1 MHSALSY
8 TPDSA
13 SGVENW
19 HTGTLP
25 DAFGSFVGDLEDN
38 FACVPP
44 ADWAE
49 SALAARAVI
58 DRHIGN
64 TRLLDGMRYVMRCAG
79 YSRVLLHADPAG
91 RFCVLGLVW
100 PPGCLTPIHA
110 HLTWCALGLH
120 NGTLEEDTF
129 EPWENGQTAPG
140 ALVAT
145 RSLRPGQTCC
155 DSSDGRFVHRLA
167 NRSGGFAMSLHI
179 YGAPQARIAEGVNR
193 ILSGA

>member
-8 TPDSA
+8 TLDHGS
-13 SGVENW
+13 SVENW

-25 DAFGSFVGDLEDN
+25 DAFGSFVADLEGN
-38 FACVPP
+38 FACVPQG
-44 ADWAE
+44 DWAG
-49 SALAARAVI
+49 SALAARTAI
-58 DRHIGN
+58 DRHIGK
-64 TRLLDGMRYVMRCAG
+64 TDLLDGMRYVMRCAG

-91 RFCVLGLVW
+91 RYCVLGLVW

-110 HLTWCALGLH
+110 HVTWCALGLH
-120 NGTLEEDTF
+120 NGALEEETF

-145 RSLRPGQTCC
+145 RALRPGQTCC

-167 NRSGGFAMSLHI
+167 NRSAGFAMSLHI
-179 YGAPQARIAEGVNR
+179 YGAPQARIADGVNR
-193 ILSGA
+193 ILSDA